1 MLQELPVEYMGE
13 IAKLPSKGDAG
24 TDLALTEDL
33 IILPNLSERAGTG
46 LWVAIPDNTVGLII
60 PRSSTGK
67 LNIMLANTVGV
78 IDSGFRG
85 ELQLFIKNLDSEA
98 AIMIKKGQRI
108 AQLVIVPFIT
118 PIFKKV
124 DKLEETER
132 NTKGFGSTGA

>member
-24 TDLALTEDL
+24 TDLAISEDTT
-33 IILPNLSERAGTG
+33 ILPGLDKLIGTG
-46 LWVAIPDNTVGLII
+46 LWVAIPENTVGLII

-78 IDSGFRG
+78 IDSGYRG
-85 ELQLFIKNLDSEA
+85 ELRLFIKNLDSNEA
-98 AIMIKKGQRI
+98 ILLKKGQRI